1 MAKRLKGSLKNI
13 QFQLSVP
20 GDKSISHRAIIMG
33 SIAEGMTK
41 VTGFL
46 RSEDCLN
53 TLQIMRQLGVE
64 IDDDGDTVIIH
75 GKGIKQLQESGKPL
89 YAGNSGTTMRLLS
102 GLLAGQ
108 NFKSTLIGDESLSQ
122 RPMDR
127 IINPLKSMGANI
139 QGFANTTLPP
149 LIIEPVEKLKA
160 IKYEMPVASA
170 QVKSAILLAGLLSEG
185 VTTII
190 EKETTRNHTE
200 EMLEQFGVSLNIKGK
215 TIMLE
220 GGQQLIGQDID
231 VPGDISSAAYF
242 IAAGLLLPNSN
253 LEIKN
258 VGINN
263 TRSGIL
269 DVVKAKGGKV
279 IVNILPNHYSA
290 DISIETSQL
299 LSTNISG
306 SIIPRLIDEIP
317 VIALLATQAQGTTI
331 IKDAHELRV
340 KETDRIQ
347 AVAKELRKMNAN
359 IEETHDGL
367 IIHGPTPLK
376 GAKVNSYGDHRI
388 GMMLQI
394 AGLLIPANETI
405 ELEDADCVNIS
416 YPTFF
421 DEIERMS
428 QTEKTDKN

>member
-75 GKGIKQLQESGKPL
+75 GKGIKQLQEPGKPL

-253 LEIKN
+253 IEIKN

-269 DVVKAKGGKV
+269 DVVKAMGGKV
-279 IVNILPNHYSA
+279 FVNILPNHYSA

-299 LSTNISG
+299 LSTSISG

-367 IIHGPTPLK
+367 IIHGSTPLK

>member
-185 VTTII
+185 VTTVI

-200 EMLEQFGVSLNIKGK
+200 EMLEQFGVSLNIEGK

-253 LEIKN
+253 IEIKN

-269 DVVKAKGGKV
+269 DVVKAMGGKV

>member
-64 IDDDGDTVIIH
+64 IDDDGETVIIH

-139 QGFANTTLPP
+139 QGFSNTTLPP

-220 GGQQLIGQDID
+220 GGQQLIGQNID

-253 LEIKN
+253 IEIKN

-269 DVVKAKGGKV
+269 DVVKAMGGKV

-394 AGLLIPANETI
+394 AALLIPTNETI

-428 QTEKTDKN
+428 QAEK

>member
-200 EMLEQFGVSLNIKGK
+200 EMLEQFGVSLNIEGK

-253 LEIKN
+253 IEIKN

-269 DVVKAKGGKV
+269 DVVKAMGGKV
-279 IVNILPNHYSA
+279 FVNILPNHYSA

-299 LSTNISG
+299 LSTSISG

>member
-75 GKGIKQLQESGKPL
+75 GKRIKQLQESGKPL

-149 LIIEPVEKLKA
+149 LIIEPVEKLKD

-253 LEIKN
+253 IEIKN

-269 DVVKAKGGKV
+269 DVVKAMGGKV

-359 IEETHDGL
+359 IEETYDGL

-405 ELEDADCVNIS
+405 ELEDADCVNIT

>member
-64 IDDDGDTVIIH
+64 IDNDGDTVIIH

-149 LIIEPVEKLKA
+149 LIIQPVEKLKA

-253 LEIKN
+253 IEIKN

-269 DVVKAKGGKV
+269 DVVKAMGGKV

-299 LSTNISG
+299 LSTSISG

-367 IIHGPTPLK
+367 IIHGPTPFK

-428 QTEKTDKN
+428 QAEK

>member
-1 MAKRLKGSLKNI
+1 MAKILKGSLKNI

-64 IDDDGDTVIIH
+64 IDDDGDTVTIH

-108 NFKSTLIGDESLSQ
+108 NFKSTLIGDESLSK

-139 QGFANTTLPP
+139 QGFANTTLSP
-149 LIIEPVEKLKA
+149 LIIQPVEKLKA

-185 VTTII
+185 ETTII

-200 EMLEQFGVSLNIKGK
+200 EMLEQFGVSLNIEGK

-242 IAAGLLLPNSN
+242 IAAGLLLSNSN
-253 LEIKN
+253 IEIKN

-269 DVVKAKGGKV
+269 DVVKAMGGKV
-279 IVNILPNHYSA
+279 IVNILSNHYSA

-299 LSTNISG
+299 LATNISG

-317 VIALLATQAQGTTI
+317 VIALLATQAQGTTL

-421 DEIERMS
+421 DEIECMS
-428 QTEKTDKN
+428 QAEK

>member
-1 MAKRLKGSLKNI
+1 
-13 QFQLSVP
+13 
-20 GDKSISHRAIIMG
+20 
-33 SIAEGMTK
+33 
-41 VTGFL
+41 
-46 RSEDCLN
+46 
-53 TLQIMRQLGVE
+53 
-64 IDDDGDTVIIH
+64 
-75 GKGIKQLQESGKPL
+75 
-89 YAGNSGTTMRLLS
+89 
-102 GLLAGQ
+102 
-108 NFKSTLIGDESLSQ
+108 
-122 RPMDR
+122 
-127 IINPLKSMGANI
+127 
-139 QGFANTTLPP
+139 
-149 LIIEPVEKLKA
+149 
-160 IKYEMPVASA
+160 
-170 QVKSAILLAGLLSEG
+170 
-185 VTTII
+185 
-190 EKETTRNHTE
+190 
-200 EMLEQFGVSLNIKGK
+200 
-215 TIMLE
+215 MLE
-220 GGQQLIGQDID
+220 GGQQLIGKDID

-269 DVVKAKGGKV
+269 DVVKAMGGKV

-428 QTEKTDKN
+428 QAEK

>member
-64 IDDDGDTVIIH
+64 IDDDGDTVTIH

-108 NFKSTLIGDESLSQ
+108 NFKSTLIGDESLSK

-139 QGFANTTLPP
+139 QGFANTTLSP
-149 LIIEPVEKLKA
+149 LVIKPVEKLKA

-185 VTTII
+185 VTTLI

-200 EMLEQFGVSLNIKGK
+200 EMLEQFGVSLNMEGK

-253 LEIKN
+253 IEIKN

-269 DVVKAKGGKV
+269 DVVKAMGGKV

-299 LSTNISG
+299 LATSISG

>member
-200 EMLEQFGVSLNIKGK
+200 EMLEQFGVSLNIEGK

-253 LEIKN
+253 IEIKN

-269 DVVKAKGGKV
+269 DVVKAMGGKV
-279 IVNILPNHYSA
+279 FVNILPNHYSA

-299 LSTNISG
+299 LATNISG

-367 IIHGPTPLK
+367 IIHGPTPLN

-428 QTEKTDKN
+428 QAEK